1 MGRTVEDAAF
11 LLSAMAGPDPRS
23 PVSIAE
29 AGSVFLKSLK
39 RHFKKT
45 RIAWSRD
52 LGGLPVEP
60 SVTAVLE
67 KHRKTFA
74 ELGCS
79 IEDAEPDFSGA
90 TEAFETL
97 RAVGFATKLGPVMRD
112 HRNKLKGTV
121 IPPSGEW
128 AYGYGERPFG
138 PEVRLTLR
146 TDDDQLIFMQYRG
159 VIDSGVNPT
168 YWRTVPWFE
177 AGTGKYSWLN
187 NRINVGVGH
196 FPPGT
201 TRVAEYR
208 IYQIV

>member
-1 MGRTVEDAAF
+1 MSHEAPVISRRAFARLAAAAVPI
-11 LLSAMAGPDPRS
+11 LGVAPLAGTR
-23 PVSIAE
+23 
-29 AGSVFLKSLK
+29 AGSSSDDTLGSEFLMCL
-39 RHFKKT
+39 RFEYPDV
-45 RIAWSRD
+45 IP
-52 LGGLPVEP
+52 GLPQSADPPGMRRTIIEI
-60 SVTAVLE
+60 S
-67 KHRKTFA
+67 RGTF
-74 ELGCS
+74 E
-79 IEDAEPDFSGA
+79 
-90 TEAFETL
+90 
-97 RAVGFATKLGPVMRD
+97 GP
-112 HRNKLKGTV
+112 NLKGTV

-159 VIDSGVNPT
+159 IIDSGDNPT

-177 AGTGKYSWLN
+177 AGTGRYSWLN

-208 IYQIV
+208 IYQIT